1 MPRPLSG
8 FVANTDG
15 AIAPMYVIA
24 LFSVL
29 AMAGFG
35 YDYAQLASLDTELQ
49 NAADQA
55 ALAAVTQLNGQ
66 ADARTLA
73 TAAAGNLVEN
83 RTIFA
88 SDAADARKLVV
99 ASTTFY
105 ASRTAAEAGTPE
117 AASDAA
123 ARFVR
128 VNLSTRRARYT
139 LTPLV
144 GLFTSPDVTASAVAG
159 LSSSICGVPPVLMCN
174 PSPDPNVW
182 NLTPGQGLKLDI
194 NNVQGGAGSLAF
206 LDFSGANFGT
216 LNALKQ
222 KLAALMGFD
231 AIPGDC
237 ISIDSP
243 KTSSQSPENTDI
255 PAVITALNTRFDIYD
270 KSDPIKCYDQGLC
283 SPSDNVRKELVQVLN
298 NASSSPEVAPLSAQ
312 SCWGPNNGTGGAG
325 QGWQF
330 PRNPYRPTSS
340 AALASTVTP
349 TAMGLP
355 RDLVH
360 AYPGGVTSFGR
371 IGNGIWDIQA
381 YWRSNFGTAY
391 ANNVNG
397 KAAPTRYEVYKWER
411 DTGKLSSFGIK
422 GSETYP
428 GPGKSTKT
436 EYFARYS
443 GPVCKTGLAP
453 TASRPDRRILSAAV
467 VNCAGLSSTTSATVT
482 PITFVDLF
490 LVEPSL
496 RRTGFNSLGD
506 TVDFTQEGEV
516 YVEFIKKTTQAAAGS
531 TAPQFVRRDKPY
543 LIK

>member
-1 MPRPLSG
+1 
-8 FVANTDG
+8 
-15 AIAPMYVIA
+15 MYVIA

-29 AMAGFG
+29 AMAGIG

-66 ADARTLA
+66 ANARTLA
-73 TAAAGNLVEN
+73 TTAAGNLVEN

-99 ASTTFY
+99 ATTTYY
-105 ASRTAAEAGTPE
+105 ATRPHAEAGTPE
-117 AASDAA
+117 ATSDTA

-128 VNLSTRRARYT
+128 VTLSTRKARYT

-174 PSPDPNVW
+174 PSPDPNSW
-182 NLTPGQGLKLDI
+182 NLTPGQGISLNI
-194 NNVQGGAGSLAF
+194 SNVQGGPGSLAF
-206 LDFSGANFGT
+206 LDFAGANFGD

-222 KLAALMGFD
+222 KLAALLGFD

-243 KTSSQSPENTDI
+243 TTSSQSPENTDI
-255 PAVITALNTRFDIYD
+255 PPVVTALNTRFDIYD
-270 KSDPIKCYDQGLC
+270 QSDPIKCYDQNLC
-283 SPSDNVRKELVQVLN
+283 SPSDNVRKEMVQILKN
-298 NASSSPEVAPLSAQ
+298 AGSAPETAPLAASS
-312 SCWGPNNGTGGAG
+312 CWAPNNGAGGNK
-325 QGWQF
+325 GWQF
-330 PRNPYRPTSS
+330 PPNPYRPKTGS
-340 AALASTVTP
+340 ALASTVTP
-349 TAMGLP
+349 DAMGLP
-355 RDLVH
+355 RDIVH
-360 AYPGGVTSFGR
+360 AYPGGVSSYGL
-371 IGNGIWDIQA
+371 IGNGTWDIQA
-381 YWRSNFGTAY
+381 YWRSNYGTAY

-411 DTGKLSSFGIK
+411 DTNKLSTVGVK
-422 GSETYP
+422 GSGTAP
-428 GPGKSTKT
+428 GASKAT
-436 EYFARYS
+436 YFAKYS
-443 GPVCKTGLAP
+443 GAVCKPGLAP

-467 VNCAGLSSTTSATVT
+467 VNCGGLSSTTSAVVS
-482 PITFVDLF
+482 PVTFVDLL

-496 RRTGFNSLGD
+496 TRTGLDSAGN
-506 TVDFTQEGEV
+506 TVNFTTEGQV
-516 YVEFIKKTTQAAAGS
+516 YVEFIKKTSQAAAGS

-543 LIK
+543 LVK